1 MSRVPVGSILAIGAC
16 FTVAACVGLEEVLVV
31 EGLIVIEGATLID
44 GTGAPAS
51 QHSAVVI
58 SGDSILRVGSVGDF
72 RYPASAEVVD
82 GSGMFIVPGF
92 VDVHVHPRVDAQEE
106 TLRMLLAFGVTTI
119 RIPGVGSASPASQG
133 VSLRH
138 ATATGTLVG
147 PRVFT
152 GGKIIEGPTLTF
164 RGDVEV
170 HSEGEIRAEIRRQAE
185 LGVDLVKL
193 YWNTPVEYIRAAV
206 DEAHSLDLQV
216 VGHLRESSWTE
227 AARAGIDGLVHS
239 GWDGPT
245 WELVG
250 PADQGGLR
258 ALDYPEN
265 YHRFAE
271 TADLDS
277 SQFDSLV
284 AALTANRVM
293 VDPTL
298 VTIQALY
305 YGEDLTILER
315 LDPDL
320 APPSIQATWG
330 EGWELA
336 NPLTV
341 SSWHALPDGQAI
353 WPIAMDI
360 VRKLHERGVNLAA
373 GTDVGMPWITP
384 GVSFHR
390 ELELLVEAGIP
401 TPDVI
406 AIATRNGARGLRNA
420 TLFGTIARG
429 LSADLVLL
437 HDDPIADIRNT
448 RSIGA
453 VYLAG
458 QRYDPAELLGAVDGS
473 R

>member
-1 MSRVPVGSILAIGAC
+1 MCSILAAGAWC
-16 FTVAACVGLEEVLVV
+16 TVAACAGPGEALTV
-31 EGLIVIEGATLID
+31 EGLIVIEDATLID

-51 QHSAVVI
+51 QHSAIVI
-58 SGDSILRVGSVGDF
+58 SGDSIYRVGSVGDF
-72 RYPASAEVVD
+72 RYPESAEVID
-82 GSGMFIVPGF
+82 GSEMFIVPGF
-92 VDVHVHPRVDAQEE
+92 VDVHVHPHVDAEEE

-119 RIPGVGSASPASQG
+119 RIPGVATPSPDAQG
-133 VSLRH
+133 VSLRQ
-138 ATATGTLVG
+138 ATATGSLVG

-152 GGKIIEGPTLTF
+152 GAKIIEGPTVTF
-164 RGDVEV
+164 PGDVEV
-170 HSEGEIRAEIRRQAE
+170 HSEEEVRAEVRRQAE

-193 YWNTPVEYIRAAV
+193 YWNTPLEYIRAAV
-206 DEAHSLDLQV
+206 EEAHSLDLQV
-216 VGHLRESSWTE
+216 VGHLRQSSWTE
-227 AARAGIDGLVHS
+227 AALAGIDGLVHS

-245 WELVG
+245 WELVS
-250 PADQGGLR
+250 PAHQSSLR

-271 TADLDS
+271 TANLDS
-277 SQFDSLV
+277 PRFDSLV

-305 YGEDLTILER
+305 FGEDLTVLER

-320 APPSIQATWG
+320 APPSIQAAWG

-341 SSWHALPDGQAI
+341 SSWQVFPEGRAI
-353 WPIAMDI
+353 WPIAMDV
-360 VRKLHERGVNLAA
+360 VRKLHESGVNMAA

-401 TPDVI
+401 TMDVI
-406 AIATRNGARGLRNA
+406 SIATRNGARGLRSA
-420 TLFGTIARG
+420 DRFGTITRG

-437 HDDPIADIRNT
+437 RDDPIADIRNT
-448 RSIGA
+448 RSIEA

-458 QRYDPAELLGAVDGS
+458 RRHDPAALLGTLDGS